1 MHKVMLKV
9 ELCTRMTHQ
18 LLHVLQWLMLLELGC
33 VYYNYPAVLN
43 FGLGGFPEKELAL
56 PGVKESWLYFEL
68 DLH

>member
-1 MHKVMLKV
+1 
-9 ELCTRMTHQ
+9 
-18 LLHVLQWLMLLELGC
+18 MLLELGC

-43 FGLGGFPEKELAL
+43 FGVGGFPEKELAL